1 MSSERCVGRPVAAPP
16 ARALRVVLDPGVL
29 ISALLS
35 PRGTPTRLYLL
46 WLSGEFELVVCPH
59 LIEEL
64 EGVLRR
70 PKFRDLVTPDEVDEF
85 VEIIRRGAISVEN
98 PVIIEGVTRD
108 PGDDYLVALAQSA
121 DVDYLVAGD
130 KDLTSLA
137 TVSPPVLSPAAL
149 LDIL

>member
-1 MSSERCVGRPVAAPP
+1 VAAPP

-35 PRGTPTRLYLL
+35 PRGTPARLYLL
-46 WLSGEFELVVCPH
+46 WLSGEFELVACPH

-98 PVIIEGVTRD
+98 PVIAEGVTRD
-108 PGDDYLVALAQSA
+108 PGDDYLVALAQA
-121 DVDYLVAGD
+121 ANVDYLVSGD
-130 KDLTSLA
+130 KDLTSLT
-137 TVSPPVLSPAAL
+137 TVSPPVLSPAAFLDL
-149 LDIL
+149 LGPLPRA

>member
-1 MSSERCVGRPVAAPP
+1 VAAPP

>member
-1 MSSERCVGRPVAAPP
+1 VAAPP

-149 LDIL
+149 LDLL

>member
-1 MSSERCVGRPVAAPP
+1 MAAPP
-16 ARALRVVLDPGVL
+16 ARARRVVLDPGVL

-149 LDIL
+149 LDLL

>member
-1 MSSERCVGRPVAAPP
+1 MAAPP

>member
-1 MSSERCVGRPVAAPP
+1 MAAPP

-137 TVSPPVLSPAAL
+137 PVSPPVLSPAAL

>member
-1 MSSERCVGRPVAAPP
+1 
-16 ARALRVVLDPGVL
+16 
-29 ISALLS
+29 
-35 PRGTPTRLYLL
+35 
-46 WLSGEFELVVCPH
+46 VVCPH